1 MFLKSKRAAIA
12 AAVCAIAGGAAAA
25 PAAQAAE
32 PAPVYGPQQL
42 AFLGAFSYSIAHY
55 SPNLVPP
62 GTNNWSCR
70 PTAANPTPVVLV
82 HGTWENAYDNWAYIA
97 PRLQAS
103 GECVY
108 ALNYSTK
115 NAPFNGTG
123 SIKASAG
130 ELATFVDKVLAQTGA
145 SKVDIVGHSQGAM
158 MPRAYIKYYGG
169 ASKVKNLVALNGTQS
184 GTTLDG
190 IGTLGNEL
198 KVMSG
203 VAGVIGDAARDQVV
217 GSPFLT
223 DLNAGG
229 MTVSSVRYTAIAT
242 KYDEVTTP
250 YTNAFITDNRSG
262 AYVKNIT
269 LQDGCGTNFA
279 EHLSEP
285 YSART
290 LYFVKQALGLSVPP
304 TPTCDIQLPIF

>member
-1 MFLKSKRAAIA
+1 VFLKSKRAAIA
-12 AAVCAIAGGAAAA
+12 AAACAISVGAVAA
-25 PAAQAAE
+25 PAAQATT
-32 PAPVYGPQQL
+32 GPQQL

-55 SPNLVPP
+55 TPDLVPP
-62 GTNNWSCR
+62 GTNDWTCKPS
-70 PTAANPTPVVLV
+70 AAHPNPVVLV

-123 SIKASAG
+123 DIKASAG
-130 ELATFVDKVLAQTGA
+130 ELSTFVDKVLAQTGA
-145 SKVDIVGHSQGAM
+145 TKVDIVGHSQGAM

-169 ASKVKNLVALNGTQS
+169 ATKVKNLVALNGTQS

-190 IGTLGNEL
+190 IGTLGKDL
-198 KVMSG
+198 GVLSTVAS
-203 VAGVIGDAARDQVV
+203 VAGEAARDQVI

-223 DLNAGG
+223 ALNAGG
-229 MTVSSVRYTAIAT
+229 MTVAGVRYTAIAT

-250 YTNAFITDNRSG
+250 YTNAFITDNESG
-262 AYVKNIT
+262 AYVNNIV
-269 LQDGCGTNFA
+269 LQNGCGTNFA
-279 EHLSEP
+279 DHLSEP

-290 LYFVKQALGLSVPP
+290 LWFIKQALGLPESP
-304 TPTCDIQLPIF
+304 TPTCDIQLPVF